1 MARDELVCVIEPFT
15 SLSIRTECDQQL
27 AFPSTTY
34 NSICEAPQ
42 CFFFFLINEGL
53 FSDTWYEVY
62 RILAFI
68 ECMPVFSKTSRPF
81 SFDEHEYSTLNPRQ

>member
-1 MARDELVCVIEPFT
+1 MHVYIMARDELVCVIEPFT

-42 CFFFFLINEGL
+42 CFFII
-53 FSDTWYEVY
+53 Y
-62 RILAFI
+62 
-68 ECMPVFSKTSRPF
+68 
-81 SFDEHEYSTLNPRQ
+81 

>member
-1 MARDELVCVIEPFT
+1 MHVYIMARDELVCVIEPFT

-42 CFFFFLINEGL
+42 CFCIIYYLGSFFGYLIWGL
-53 FSDTWYEVY
+53 PYSRFNRMYA
-62 RILAFI
+62 RII
-68 ECMPVFSKTSRPF
+68 EDLPPI
-81 SFDEHEYSTLNPRQ
+81 